1 MILVKKNINL
11 RLVSLDDAEFIVKL
25 RSDERKNKYLNKAD
39 TNTEKQ
45 KEWLKLYKER
55 EKLRQEFYFV
65 IKAKDETKLGLV
77 RLYDFK
83 GDSFCWGS
91 FIIVDEAPFY
101 VAIETVL
108 AVYDFAFYELNFKQS
123 HFDVRKQ
130 NKQVVDF
137 HKRFGALIV
146 GEDEQNYYFN
156 ISLKEYE
163 KNKKRYERFI

>member
-55 EKLRQEFYFV
+55 EKLRQE
-65 IKAKDETKLGLV
+65 
-77 RLYDFK
+77 
-83 GDSFCWGS
+83 FCWGS